1 MFDIGFAELVL
12 LAVVGLLVLGPERLP
27 EAARTLGVMLGRL
40 RRSFQ
45 SLRDEVQRELRAEE
59 LRQKLEEER
68 RSLGLEE
75 LGKQVEAGARR
86 MQQQLDGDLTRDEPP
101 TTTEPSKPDASK
113 DVA

>member
-27 EAARTLGVMLGRL
+27 EAARTLGVMLGRV
-40 RRSFQ
+40 RRSFN

-59 LRQKLEEER
+59 LRARLEEER
-68 RSLGLEE
+68 SKLGLEE
-75 LGKQVEAGARR
+75 LGRSIEETAQR
-86 MQQQLDGDLTRDEPP
+86 TREELLKDA
-101 TTTEPSKPDASK
+101 TSPDAAKAGPGNDK

>member
-27 EAARTLGVMLGRL
+27 EAARTLGVMLGRV

-59 LRQKLEEER
+59 LRQKLDEER
-68 RSLGLEE
+68 RKLGLEE
-75 LGKQVEAGARR
+75 FGRSIEEGARKV
-86 MQQQLDGDLTRDEPP
+86 QNQLDQDVTRSEATAAESPK
-101 TTTEPSKPDASK
+101 SGSSK

>member
-45 SLRDEVQRELRAEE
+45 SLRDEVSRELRAEE

-68 RSLGLEE
+68 KKLGLEE
-75 LGKQVEAGARR
+75 FSRTIEEGAR
-86 MQQQLDGDLTRDEPP
+86 QAQEQLEAKATQPAPQHPAQPKSGP
-101 TTTEPSKPDASK
+101 SK